1 MNIILKKIALSTL
14 SLFCLVACNPNLD
27 FALEQAG
34 ENRAELEKVLE
45 HFKNDPDTLKYSA
58 AKFLIENM
66 PYHYTQEGK
75 SVESA
80 DSAYLAMADYP
91 LEQREKFLTEKTK
104 DISFTTNKIAIDI
117 RNVKSDYLI
126 KVIDEACELWHEV
139 AWNRDY
145 STSLFFDY
153 VLPYRLLDEP
163 LSDWRQSVKQ
173 IFPSLR
179 LNNVYSKRGCCSTAG
194 QW

>member
-66 PYHYTQEGK
+66 PIAGYDKDNKPIPGK
-75 SVESA
+75 RDVAVQQQGSGEN
-80 DSAYLAMADYP
+80 
-91 LEQREKFLTEKTK
+91 ECR
-104 DISFTTNKIAIDI
+104 
-117 RNVKSDYLI
+117 SDY
-126 KVIDEACELWHEV
+126 
-139 AWNRDY
+139 
-145 STSLFFDY
+145 
-153 VLPYRLLDEP
+153 
-163 LSDWRQSVKQ
+163 
-173 IFPSLR
+173 
-179 LNNVYSKRGCCSTAG
+179 RGICKAI
-194 QW
+194 